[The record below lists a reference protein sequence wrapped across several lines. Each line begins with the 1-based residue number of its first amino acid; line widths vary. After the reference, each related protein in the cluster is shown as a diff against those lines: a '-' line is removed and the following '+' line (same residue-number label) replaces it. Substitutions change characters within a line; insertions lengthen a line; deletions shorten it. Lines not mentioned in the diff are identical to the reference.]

1 MVYDIGLVL
10 LFFRILQ
17 TPQHNVDKQ
26 QRFVN
31 IDTSFTQ
38 KRSVMEKVVLS
49 FHPHSTKH
57 ITLFFSIKLL
67 LISLRFVSFHFFRLL
82 GFTCF

>member
-1 MVYDIGLVL
+1 MLYDIVLV

-17 TPQHNVDKQ
+17 TPQHYNVDKQ

-38 KRSVMEKVVLS
+38 KRSVMEKV
-49 FHPHSTKH
+49 
-57 ITLFFSIKLL
+57 IFS
-67 LISLRFVSFHFFRLL
+67 
-82 GFTCF
+82 

>member
-1 MVYDIGLVL
+1 MLYDIVLV

-17 TPQHNVDKQ
+17 TPQHYNVDKQ

-38 KRSVMEKVVLS
+38 KRSVMEKVIFS
-49 FHPHSTKH
+49 WHQHPTKH
-57 ITLFFSIKLL
+57 NMLLFSYNRL
-67 LISLRFVSFHFFRLL
+67 LISLRFINI
-82 GFTCF
+82 GY

>member
-10 LFFRILQ
+10 VFFRILQ

-49 FHPHSTKH
+49 FQTQLNILHYSFQLSCYL
-57 ITLFFSIKLL
+57 LFS
-67 LISLRFVSFHFFRLL
+67 VSFHFISV
-82 GFTCF
+82 GY

>member
-10 LFFRILQ
+10 LFFRILH

-38 KRSVMEKVVLS
+38 KRSVMEKVAAL
-49 FHPHSTKH
+49 H
-57 ITLFFSIKLL
+57 
-67 LISLRFVSFHFFRLL
+67 
-82 GFTCF
+82 